1 MNTNINVENAENA
14 IIAGRDVNVYHQIPG
29 KSGSSENF
37 HELGK
42 SLFRFSAVTM
52 AVCGMINKVDPGESM
67 QNLSLSL
74 TQFTITHWS
83 QLFSLNESA
92 FLQLFAR

>member
-14 IIAGRDVNVYHQIPG
+14 IIAGRDVNVYHQVSS

-42 SLFRFSAVTM
+42 SSFRFSAVTM
-52 AVCGMINKVDPGESM
+52 AVCGMINKVDPDESM
-67 QNLSLSL
+67 QNMSLNL
-74 TQFTITHWS
+74 TQFTIKAPLDS
-83 QLFSLNESA
+83 IYDNALEST
-92 FLQLFAR
+92 F